1 MDTKDHIKGSDERDL
16 SAVIGRDPLTGLY
29 QRDHFFER
37 AEQYDREHP
46 DREMDAVIVDIS
58 HFHIINERFGS
69 EYGNRILSII
79 GKNLLDAVKK
89 LDGIVCRRNADTF
102 MIYSPH
108 GTDYNK
114 LLKTASEGLSDDG
127 KPSNRIR
134 LRMGIYMSVDKS
146 IDMSRRFDRA
156 KLAADTIK
164 NIAADSIGIYDDAFS
179 KEELYREKLIEDFP
193 DAISS
198 RQFEV
203 FYQPKFDITQD
214 PPVLSSA
221 EALVRWNHPTLGLI
235 SPSEFVPMFEQNGLI
250 SELDRYV
257 WQTAA
262 GQLKR
267 FKDKLGAVVPVSVNV
282 SRIDLFDPEIADTLE
297 SIVRDNGLEPHELML
312 EITESAYADDSEHII
327 KTVNELR
334 DKGFR
339 IEMDDFGTGYSSLN
353 SLSTLP
359 IDVLKMDMSFL
370 ETAFK
375 KTKDTRILKFIV
387 DIANYLSVPV
397 IAEGVETLEQLEA
410 LKDLGCDLVQGYY
423 FSKPIPAHKFE
434 EFLADKAPNE

>member
-1 MDTKDHIKGSDERDL
+1 M
-16 SAVIGRDPLTGLY
+16 
-29 QRDHFFER
+29 
-37 AEQYDREHP
+37 
-46 DREMDAVIVDIS
+46 
-58 HFHIINERFGS
+58 
-69 EYGNRILSII
+69 
-79 GKNLLDAVKK
+79 
-89 LDGIVCRRNADTF
+89 
-102 MIYSPH
+102 
-108 GTDYNK
+108 
-114 LLKTASEGLSDDG
+114 
-127 KPSNRIR
+127 
-134 LRMGIYMSVDKS
+134 
-146 IDMSRRFDRA
+146 
-156 KLAADTIK
+156 
-164 NIAADSIGIYDDAFS
+164 
-179 KEELYREKLIEDFP
+179 
-193 DAISS
+193 
-198 RQFEV
+198 
-203 FYQPKFDITQD
+203 
-214 PPVLSSA
+214 
-221 EALVRWNHPTLGLI
+221 RWNHPTLGLI
-235 SPSEFVPMFEQNGLI
+235 SPSEFVPMFEENGLI

-282 SRIDLFDPEIADTLE
+282 SRIDLFDPDIADTLE

-423 FSKPIPAHKFE
+423 FSKPIPANKFE
-434 EFLADKAPNE
+434 EFLSDKKIND

>member
-1 MDTKDHIKGSDERDL
+1 MYTKDHLNGSDGKDPIVSTE
-16 SAVIGRDPLTGLY
+16 RDPLTGLY
-29 QRDHFFER
+29 QRDFFFEC
-37 AEQYDREHP
+37 AERYDREKP
-46 DREMDAVIVDIS
+46 DKDMDAVIIDIS

-69 EYGNRILSII
+69 AYGNGILRTI
-79 GKNLLDAVKK
+79 GKNLHDAVQK
-89 LDGIVCRRNADTF
+89 LEGIVCRRDADTF
-102 MIYSPH
+102 MIYCPH
-108 GTDYNK
+108 GADYNQ
-114 LLKTASEGLSDDG
+114 LLKAAAEGLYDDG

-146 IDMSRRFDRA
+146 IDMIRRFDRA

-164 NIAADSIGIYDDAFS
+164 NIATDSIGIYDADVS
-179 KEELYREKLIEDFP
+179 KEELYKEKMIEDFH
-193 DAISS
+193 DAINS

-221 EALVRWNHPTLGLI
+221 EALVRWNHPTMGLI
-235 SPSEFVPMFEQNGLI
+235 SPSEFVPLFEENGLI
-250 SELDRYV
+250 NELDKYV
-257 WQTAA
+257 WKTAA
-262 GQLKR
+262 DQVKR
-267 FKDKLGAVVPVSVNV
+267 FKDKLGTAVPVSVNV
-282 SRIDLFDPEIADTLE
+282 SRIDLFDPDIADTLE
-297 SIVRDNGLEPHELML
+297 RIVKDNGLDPHELML

-327 KTVNELR
+327 NTVNELR
-334 DKGFR
+334 DKGFK

-370 ETAFK
+370 ETAFR
-375 KTKDTRILKFIV
+375 KTKDTRILEFIV

-410 LKDLGCDLVQGYY
+410 LKEIGCDLVQGYY
-423 FSKPIPAHKFE
+423 FSKPIPAHQFE
-434 EFLADKAPNE
+434 EFLLNKKTTD